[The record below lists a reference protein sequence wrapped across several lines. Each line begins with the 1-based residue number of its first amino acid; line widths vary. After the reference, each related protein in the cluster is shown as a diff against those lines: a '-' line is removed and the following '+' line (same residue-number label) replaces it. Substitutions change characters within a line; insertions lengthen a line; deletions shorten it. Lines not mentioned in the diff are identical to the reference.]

1 LCGLYVSR
9 RSLAIASPAPV
20 QGPDAGPEPVAPG
33 ALAKL
38 PPGAVIGTGCGPEAG
53 TDSRKIVSCGK
64 PSLAESRPLRKTIR
78 RNPATRFPVT
88 ESRFQ
93 SHFNH
98 QGVAPRQ
105 ASASRRLRQS
115 VPAGTNR
122 RGSSKYPSNR
132 ADIPAGRCLGWMF
145 RMCALPGDCTACGVC
160 LWRLPVASSR
170 SCRRVRVAVFVSPRL
185 CRRVGDDAVLAGLRS
200 WDCYACRIA
209 TLAGLLR
216 LWDCNASMIAA
227 PVGLLPG
234 SVMGSVVRS

>member
-1 LCGLYVSR
+1 MEIPDEKIQEMLRGDRGIAVLLEPILNQILQSEMTEHLGAESGERRSKQVFSFFSGDPR
-9 RSLAIASPAPV
+9 RSLAIASPAPA
-20 QGPDAGPEPVAPG
+20 QGPDAEPEPVAPG
-33 ALAKL
+33 ALAEA
-38 PPGAVIGTGCGPEAG
+38 PPDAVIGTGCGPEAG

-64 PSLAESRPLRKTIR
+64 PSLAENHPLRKTIR

-98 QGVAPRQ
+98 QEVAPRQ
-105 ASASRRLRQS
+105 ASASRRFCQS

-160 LWRLPVASSR
+160 PWR
-170 SCRRVRVAVFVSPRL
+170 RRVRVVVFVSP
-185 CRRVGDDAVLAGLRS
+185 C
-200 WDCYACRIA
+200 W
-209 TLAGLLR
+209 
-216 LWDCNASMIAA
+216 
-227 PVGLLPG
+227 
-234 SVMGSVVRS
+234 